1 MRTKQAL
8 KNAVFSVFLQL
19 TLAVSGILVPRFFI
33 ALYGSAVNGLVS
45 SISQFITYMSLVE
58 AGVGAA
64 ATVSLYGPLA
74 NKNTNEVNGVL
85 AATKRFYLRSGL
97 IFAGLVALLVVF
109 YPYIVKNEIQDTG
122 FIRIMILVLSV
133 NGLVDYFFLGK
144 YRVLLM
150 ADQRGYVLYGIQI
163 IGTVVMTAVS
173 IGQIQLGFSAL
184 AVKTTAAVIYV
195 LRSLAA
201 ILYCNFKYPDYHF
214 KDKPDTSAFSQRNAA
229 LVHQITGAVANNAA
243 TVLLTVLLKKD
254 ALAEVS
260 VYSVYNL
267 VAYSLSSFINAII
280 NGLTPSFGQVIFK
293 GEKDVLKNSFS
304 TYEFL
309 LFIIVFICY
318 ICMAVLLY
326 PFISLYSADFNDGV
340 VYLRPEL
347 VALFSFAG
355 VLQAIRMP
363 GLTLICAA
371 GHYKETQGRAI
382 TELIINIAV
391 SVALTPFFG
400 IAGVILGMCASYLY
414 RTTDVIIYS
423 AKNFL
428 PGTLKKTFSRLMRN
442 TAVLAVS
449 IFVGV
454 SLLPQT
460 TDSWIVWVF
469 SAVIIGSVSFVLL
482 VLVNWLFEP
491 DEFKKLLGLVKDI
504 LSPAKK

>member
-1 MRTKQAL
+1 MKVFKDFCDRHGLLFYFCGGCCIGTLRHNGFIPWDDDIDVFMPRTDYEK
-8 KNAVFSVFLQL
+8 L
-19 TLAVSGILVPRFFI
+19 TELWQKEMADTKYRFCRN
-33 ALYGSAVNGLVS
+33 S
-45 SISQFITYMSLVE
+45 E
-58 AGVGAA
+58 
-64 ATVSLYGPLA
+64 
-74 NKNTNEVNGVL
+74 NE
-85 AATKRFYLRSGL
+85 FLRS
-97 IFAGLVALLVVF
+97 LL
-109 YPYIVKNEIQDTG
+109 
-122 FIRIMILVLSV
+122 S
-133 NGLVDYFFLGK
+133 
-144 YRVLLM
+144 
-150 ADQRGYVLYGIQI
+150 
-163 IGTVVMTAVS
+163 AVS

-201 ILYCNFKYPDYHF
+201 ILYCKFKYPDYHF

-428 PGTLKKTFSRLMRN
+428 PGTLKKTFVRLLRN
-442 TAVLAVS
+442 LVVAVV
-449 IFVGV
+449 
-454 SLLPQT
+454 LLMGGFYLVPQT
-460 TDSWIVWVF
+460 VDSWLTWLI
-469 SAVIIGSVSFVLL
+469 SAVIFGIVSCVLL
-482 VLVNWLFEP
+482 VLMNFVFEP
-491 DEFKKLLGLVKDI
+491 DEYKKLL
-504 LSPAKK
+504 SRAKEMLHKG

>member
-201 ILYCNFKYPDYHF
+201 ILYCKFKYPDYHF

-318 ICMAVLLY
+318 TCMAVLLY

-428 PGTLKKTFSRLMRN
+428 PGTLKKTFVRLLRN
-442 TAVLAVS
+442 LVVAVV
-449 IFVGV
+449 
-454 SLLPQT
+454 LLMGGFYLVPQT
-460 TDSWIVWVF
+460 VDSWLTWLI
-469 SAVIIGSVSFVLL
+469 SAVIFGIVSCVLL
-482 VLVNWLFEP
+482 VLMNFVFEP
-491 DEFKKLLGLVKDI
+491 DEYKKLL
-504 LSPAKK
+504 SRAKEMLHKG

>member
-1 MRTKQAL
+1 M
-8 KNAVFSVFLQL
+8 
-19 TLAVSGILVPRFFI
+19 
-33 ALYGSAVNGLVS
+33 
-45 SISQFITYMSLVE
+45 
-58 AGVGAA
+58 
-64 ATVSLYGPLA
+64 
-74 NKNTNEVNGVL
+74 
-85 AATKRFYLRSGL
+85 
-97 IFAGLVALLVVF
+97 
-109 YPYIVKNEIQDTG
+109 
-122 FIRIMILVLSV
+122 
-133 NGLVDYFFLGK
+133 
-144 YRVLLM
+144 
-150 ADQRGYVLYGIQI
+150 
-163 IGTVVMTAVS
+163 
-173 IGQIQLGFSAL
+173 
-184 AVKTTAAVIYV
+184 
-195 LRSLAA
+195 
-201 ILYCNFKYPDYHF
+201 
-214 KDKPDTSAFSQRNAA
+214 
-229 LVHQITGAVANNAA
+229 
-243 TVLLTVLLKKD
+243 LTVLLKKD